1 MNQKTKRILLLIL
14 LLFGIIGSVVFLLF
28 GPRTYT
34 IPTPVA
40 IQDGSYRIMT
50 YNLRYSASDFE
61 AWEARKNEIVNLIED
76 YQPDSIGMQEADWA
90 WMDFLSHALDN
101 YTYCG
106 VGRDDGDIQGEFA
119 PIFYLSDKFV
129 LLENGTFWLSE
140 RPNEPSH
147 GWDAQDRRIC
157 TYVVLENNETGEVFS
172 HFNTHLDS
180 VGQEARKK
188 GAELILS
195 KIEDMEYPVVLT
207 GDLNVI
213 EGSNVY
219 QILENSVLSD
229 SKHLAD
235 NTMSW
240 GTMNYFTNLHLQ
252 FLSPIDYVFVHEV
265 SIHVIRYEVLYQHRY
280 DGKPLSDHY
289 SVYADISFLIVD

>member
-1 MNQKTKRILLLIL
+1 MKKKTKRILLLVLAISCVFISIIL
-14 LLFGIIGSVVFLLF
+14 FLFV
-28 GPRTYT
+28 PRTYT
-34 IPTPVA
+34 IPTPA
-40 IQDGSYRIMT
+40 IIHEGSYRIMT
-50 YNLRYSASDFE
+50 YNLRYSASDLD
-61 AWEARKNEIVNLIED
+61 AWEIRKHEIENLIEA
-76 YQPDSIGMQEADWA
+76 YQPDSIGIQEADWG
-90 WMDFLSHALDN
+90 WMDFLPQALDN
-101 YTYCG
+101 YTYYG
-106 VGRDDGDIQGEFA
+106 IGRDDGKTQGEFA

-140 RPNEPSH
+140 RPDEPSH

-157 TYVVLENNETGEVFS
+157 TYVVLENIETGEVFA
-172 HFNTHLDS
+172 HFNTHLDH

-195 KIEDMEYPVVLT
+195 KIEDMVFPVVLT
-207 GDLNVI
+207 GDMNVL

-229 SKHLAD
+229 SKYLAD

-252 FLSPIDYVFVHEV
+252 FLPPIDFIFVHETAINV
-265 SIHVIRYEVLYQHRY
+265 TRYEVLYQHRY

-289 SVYADISFLIVD
+289 PVYADINLLIDE